1 MGETKVNNN
10 MIQDGAI
17 DSSKLAPNSIS
28 SANITDSSLVNTD
41 ISPSA
46 AISVSKLST
55 PGSATDFLKG
65 DGSFG
70 AVDTSAIATN
80 TFNIGILG
88 FKMAVNDGL
97 TIFNLID
104 GVVDEFHDETGV
116 DTAENSA
123 TTNYDSS
130 GDFYQN
136 LSSTPGVAMHLGV
149 EAVTFENPA
158 HAPLI
163 TYTSQEAADGA
174 FGAQGSITF
183 PSLTTSIEA
192 TMVGAGGGA
201 WGSHGGPGGSVQAT
215 ITNPSIAGAS
225 WDYIVGEGGNSAL
238 RPSTADAGFGGG
250 GGARGGGGGFTGIF
264 DDEVTIIE
272 GGTYGEGGAWHTPG
286 TPSPFPDEGPSFGD
300 TVAPANA
307 AEAVLI
313 VGAGAASES
322 PNGAS
327 EAQAGGGG
335 FLAGTSGS
343 GPISTSMVG
352 SGGTNPSG
360 GGADQE
366 QNGGASPTTYLNQ
379 AGGGTGE
386 SWTQESPNPDAIHF
400 RGAGFSYPPY
410 GLGGGGS
417 GYHGGGTGTDAG
429 GNTGGAGGGSGYSN
443 PTYVPSP
450 SLEYETAVANA
461 SAPGTQSTF
470 DEAPYYTALPAP
482 RQALFADGARGEGS
496 NSSSVSGGDGGILLV
511 FDAGA
516 SATSM
521 SLISDTFTAT
531 STPTTS
537 RIVVFA
543 ELPDGLGDFTVS
555 VTRDNS
561 TFDTVTLTDTGYVAG
576 SSGTK
581 IFTGTKTLTGTA
593 SPQVQMRWKVVGSS
607 LSGVN
612 KIHGVALQWA

>member
-1 MGETKVNNN
+1 MPLTTIKSSNIKDAEVKNVDISPTA
-10 MIQDGAI
+10 AI
-17 DSSKLAPNSIS
+17 DSSK
-28 SANITDSSLVNTD
+28 
-41 ISPSA
+41 
-46 AISVSKLST
+46 VS
-55 PGSATDFLKG
+55 GI
-65 DGSFG
+65 
-70 AVDTSAIATN
+70 DTTQLETN
-80 TFNIGILG
+80 AFNIGILG
-88 FKMAVNDGL
+88 FKIAVNDGV
-97 TIFNLID
+97 TIFNLVD

-136 LSSTPGVAMHLGV
+136 LDSTPGVAMHLGV

-163 TYTSQEAADGA
+163 TFTSQEAANGA
-174 FGAQGSITF
+174 FGVQGSITF

-192 TMVGAGGGA
+192 TMVGSGGGYHT
-201 WGSHGGPGGSVQAT
+201 GDGGPGGSVQAT
-215 ITNPSIAGAS
+215 ITNPSIAGAT
-225 WDYIVGEGGNSAL
+225 WDYVVGEGGNPAKA
-238 RPSTADAGFGGG
+238 PTNGQGGYGGG
-250 GGARGGGGGFTGIF
+250 GSGYGGGGGFTGIF

-272 GGTYGEGGAWHTPG
+272 GGTYSEGGDWHIPG
-286 TPSPFPDEGPSFGD
+286 EPNPFPDEGPSFAD

-313 VGAGAASES
+313 VGSGASGES
-322 PNGAS
+322 SNGAPQ
-327 EAQAGGGG
+327 AQGGGGG

-366 QNGGASPTTYLNQ
+366 QNGGASNTPYLNL

-386 SWTQESPNPDAIHF
+386 SWTQESPHPDAIHF

-410 GLGGGGS
+410 GLGAAGS
-417 GYHGGGTGTDAG
+417 GYHGGGGGTDAG
-429 GNTGGAGGGSGYSN
+429 GYTGGFGGGSGYSN

-450 SLEYETAVANA
+450 SLEYETAVGAA
-461 SAPGTQSTF
+461 SAPSPESTF
-470 DEAPYYTALPAP
+470 DEAPYYTALPSP
-482 RQALFADGARGEGS
+482 RQALFAAGAQGEGS
-496 NSSSVSGGDGGILLV
+496 DGPGTAGGDGGILLV

-521 SLISDTFTAT
+521 TLVSDTFTA
-531 STPTTS
+531 STTPSTA

-543 ELPDGLGDFTVS
+543 ELPDGLSDFTVS
-555 VTRDNS
+555 ATRDN
-561 TFDTVTLTDTGYVAG
+561 TNYDTITLTDEGYSAG
-576 SSGTK
+576 SSGIK
-581 IFTGTKTLTGTA
+581 IFSGSTPLTGA
-593 SPQVQMRWKVVGSS
+593 AGGQPQVQLRWKIVGTS
-607 LSGVN
+607 LSNTN
-612 KIHGVALQWA
+612 KIHGVALQWK